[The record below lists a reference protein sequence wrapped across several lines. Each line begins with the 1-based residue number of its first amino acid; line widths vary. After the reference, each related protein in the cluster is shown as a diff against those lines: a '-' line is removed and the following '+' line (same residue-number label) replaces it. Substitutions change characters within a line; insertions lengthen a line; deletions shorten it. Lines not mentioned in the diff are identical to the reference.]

1 MYNLTQEDFLRIR
14 EEAFS
19 VSPDNC
25 YQRTFEVMQLM
36 FPGYLYARRS
46 SFPCEEDAD
55 DCLSGAQI
63 QIVERI
69 RRKYFEREDME
80 KSPES
85 LQKWMFAVLKNYYF
99 SLLRKSTRGRD
110 FLQQLQEKAEDEYGV
125 VHTADGG
132 KMLTDEPATD
142 GGFGRLI
149 RAEEEKERQEHLN
162 RCFDE
167 ILSGRSAVQIVL
179 AWLAVGVLVL
189 YRNVPNKDAIA
200 LITDGDPTMG
210 ELFTTTKMLLRGVPW
225 MNLTEED
232 WQRLESRLDRT
243 GDDGRPVR
251 ELRFG
256 DFTTESPREYVSKS
270 INKRNKHLTEIF
282 ADDGVIF
289 DF

>member
-19 VSPDNC
+19 ASPDNC
-25 YQRTFEVMQLM
+25 YQRTFEVMQQM

-46 SFPCEEDAD
+46 SFPCEEDVE

-80 KSPES
+80 KTPES

-99 SLLRKSTRGRD
+99 SLLRKSARGRE
-110 FLQQLQEKAEDEYGV
+110 FLQQLQEKAEGEYGV

-132 KMLTDEPATD
+132 KILTHEPVTD

-149 RAEEEKERQEHLN
+149 REEEEKERQAHLN

-179 AWLAVGVLVL
+179 AWLSVGVLVL
-189 YRNVPNKDAIA
+189 YRNLPKKDAIA

-210 ELFTTTKMLLRGVPW
+210 ELFTTTKMLLRGVDW
-225 MNLTEED
+225 LNLTEED
-232 WQRLESRLDRT
+232 WQRLESRLDRR
-243 GDDGRPVR
+243 GKDGRPLR

-270 INKRNKHLTEIF
+270 VSKRNERLSEIF
-282 ADDGVIF
+282 AEDGVIF